1 MYFPD
6 RGCVR
11 TLRKLYVYATAMERY
26 QRRPPTASSSIPKIG
41 GSQPQ
46 NFNRYYL
53 RSLLSQRIRGYFYNE
68 MRYIYLRFTYLLT
81 YLLTYYGLHFWLVRP
96 TFTGSIQ
103 TKAY

>member
-1 MYFPD
+1 VYFPD

-26 QRRPPTASSSIPKIG
+26 QRRPPTASSSISKIG

-81 YLLTYYGLHFWLVRP
+81 YLLTTDF
-96 TFTGSIQ
+96 TFGW
-103 TKAY
+103 